1 MTPGMP
7 PVTLAAGDHGL
18 VSDTVGLFTAL
29 LGFAATV
36 GILTEEDDAS
46 AIGRHSDGWRVI
58 GANRHSVRQRETEV
72 N

>member
-7 PVTLAAGDHGL
+7 LVTLAAGDHGL

-36 GILTEEDDAS
+36 GILTKF
-46 AIGRHSDGWRVI
+46 
-58 GANRHSVRQRETEV
+58 VRIPYKYRNSLNKEV
-72 N
+72 GDFI

>member
-1 MTPGMP
+1 MSSLRSVTPWYAALMTPGML

-36 GILTEEDDAS
+36 GILTKF
-46 AIGRHSDGWRVI
+46 
-58 GANRHSVRQRETEV
+58 VRTTSRRTTHDH
-72 N
+72 